1 MKKLLITGA
10 NGFIGRACINKL
22 ANTGIEIHGLTRS
35 KNANL
40 LPLVNWH
47 ECNFLD
53 HEKTRAV
60 IKDIRPSHML
70 HLAWCTKNG
79 VYWQDR
85 ENISWV
91 SASLSAIKA
100 FGESGGEH
108 LSVAGTCAEYKW
120 GGENRLLET
129 DSEILPGT
137 FYGVSKNALHNIINS
152 YAKNEGM
159 TYTWGRIFSLYGN
172 YEAEERLVP
181 SLIITLLKRKIF
193 ICKNSNSIRD
203 YLHVDDVADGFKF
216 LLMQE
221 ESGVCN
227 VASGKPIKIRDLVN
241 KIASHLDSMNLIYF
255 DDSGQELSG
264 NSKYIVGDNSKL
276 LRMGWQQSIE
286 IEHSLPGMVEFYKGR
301 MLL

>member
-10 NGFIGRACINKL
+10 NGFIGRACIKKL
-22 ANTGIEIHGLTRS
+22 ANSEIEIHGLTRS
-35 KNANL
+35 KSANL
-40 LPLVNWH
+40 LPLVKWH

-53 HEKTRAV
+53 QEKTRAV

-85 ENISWV
+85 ENMNWV
-91 SASLSAIKA
+91 SASLHAIKA

-120 GGENRLLET
+120 GGDHRLLEA
-129 DSEILPGT
+129 DSEILPET
-137 FYGVSKNALHNIINS
+137 LYGVSKNALHNIVNS

-172 YEAEERLVP
+172 YEAEERLIP
-181 SLIITLLKRKIF
+181 SLIITLLKGKNF
-193 ICKNSNSIRD
+193 ICKNPNVMRD
-203 YLHVDDVADGFKF
+203 YLHVDDVANGFKF
-216 LLMQE
+216 LLMQK

-227 VASGKPIKIRDLVN
+227 IGSGKPTKISDLVN
-241 KIASHLDSMNLIYF
+241 KIASHLDSKNLIKF
-255 DDSGQELSG
+255 DDSEQELSN
-264 NSKYIVGDNSKL
+264 NSKYIVANNSKL
-276 LRMGWQQSIE
+276 LRMGWQQSLE
-286 IEHSLPGMVEFYKGR
+286 IEDALPALVEFYKGR
-301 MLL
+301 MFL